1 MAKKGSGKSV
11 VNLGAGASSGYK
23 AGAIDL
29 VKRMVGS
36 KIGAELTGGSV
47 VGAALGSR
55 AARGL
60 KKGGV
65 VGKKGT

>member
-1 MAKKGSGKSV
+1 MAKKGNGNSV
-11 VNLGAGASSGYK
+11 VNLGAGA
-23 AGAIDL
+23 IDL
-29 VKRMVGS
+29 VKRIVGS
-36 KIGAELTGGSV
+36 KIGSEMSGTGSGIL
-47 VGAALGSR
+47 GAAAGSK

>member
-1 MAKKGSGKSV
+1 MAKKGKGNGNSV
-11 VNLGAGASSGYK
+11 VNLGAGA
-23 AGAIDL
+23 IDL
-29 VKRMVGS
+29 VKRIVGS

-47 VGAALGSR
+47 SGAAAGSR

-65 VGKKGT
+65 VGKKGS

>member
-1 MAKKGSGKSV
+1 MAKKGKSKSV
-11 VNLGAGASSGYK
+11 VNLGAGAILGSR
-23 AGAIDL
+23 AADL